1 MVATRSEL
9 NVALVDGIQGVAELV
24 AFGQVERHQERVQT
38 LSRDLAALQGRMAW
52 ISGLH
57 GALMGLLVNLA
68 TLVVLVLA
76 IPLVGEARLEGV
88 YLAVLVLAVIACF
101 EGVLPL
107 PQAFQYLESCLEAA
121 RRLFAVV
128 DAQPAVQDPPAP
140 SPVPEKPGLVVEGL
154 CFRYGPDEPLAL
166 DEISFALPPGGSLA
180 IVGPSG
186 AGKSTL
192 VNLLL
197 RFWDYE
203 QGRITLGGH
212 ELRAYRQ
219 ENLRRLMSVVS
230 QRPHLFNAT
239 VRENLLL
246 ARPDAG
252 ATELIEAAQQAQIHE
267 FIQALPQGY
276 DTWIGEQGLRLSGG
290 QRQRLAIARAF
301 LKDAPLLIL
310 DEATADLDT
319 LTEREVMRSI
329 HGLMTGKTTL
339 IITHRLI
346 GLEEVDEIVVLR
358 AGRIVERGR
367 HHDLLQIDGL
377 YRRMWEL
384 QNQVLSEV

>member
-1 MVATRSEL
+1 MLAIRSEL

-24 AFGQVERHQERVQT
+24 AFGQQERHQQRVQT
-38 LSRDLAALQGRMAW
+38 LSRELAALQGHMAW

-57 GALMGLLVNLA
+57 SALMGLLVNLA

-76 IPLVGEARLEGV
+76 IPLVSEARLEGV

-140 SPVPEKPGLVVEGL
+140 SPAPVTPGLVVEGL
-154 CFRYGPDEPLAL
+154 CFRYGSEEPLAL
-166 DEISFALPPGGSLA
+166 DQISFALPPGGSLA

-203 QGRITLGGH
+203 QGHITLGGH

-219 ENLRRLMSVVS
+219 EELRRLMSVVS

-246 ARPDAG
+246 AQPDASE
-252 ATELIEAAQQAQIHE
+252 TELIAAAQQAQIHE
-267 FIQALPQGY
+267 FIQTLPQGY
-276 DTWIGEQGLRLSGG
+276 GTWVGEQGLRLSGG
-290 QRQRLAIARAF
+290 QRQRLAIARAI

-319 LTEREVMRSI
+319 LTEREVMRSV
-329 HGLMTGKTTL
+329 HELMTGKTTL
-339 IITHRLI
+339 IITHRLL
-346 GLEEVDEIVVLR
+346 GLEEVDEILVLR

-367 HHDLLQIDGL
+367 HHDLLQMDGL

-384 QNQVLSEV
+384 QNQMLSEA